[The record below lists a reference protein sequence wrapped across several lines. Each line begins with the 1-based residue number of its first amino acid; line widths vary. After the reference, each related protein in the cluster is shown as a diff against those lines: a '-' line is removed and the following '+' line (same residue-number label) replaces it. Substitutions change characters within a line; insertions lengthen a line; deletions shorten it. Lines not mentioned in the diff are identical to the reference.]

1 MLQGVDGVVGVDL
14 DTLARLDRA
23 ADDAGRSRRGSGA
36 SVPQSGDEPLLG
48 AELLMLDPR
57 PVDLSVMT

>member
-14 DTLARLDRA
+14 DKLARLDRA
-23 ADDAGRSRRGSGA
+23 AGDPDARPAALAA
-36 SVPQSGDEPLLG
+36 SVPQSGDDPLLG

-57 PVDLSVMT
+57 RST